1 MASEYRLAL
10 MLNDVAASTTENKF
24 WLGGR
29 GTFIVES
36 SAWGGGSAKLQ
47 MKTPQGTWID
57 IDPMGTLTADGAV
70 GFELPPCEVKVVVA
84 TATGVYA
91 WAAGSRVQ

>member
-36 SAWGGGSAKLQ
+36 LAWGGGSVKLQ
-47 MKTPQGTWID
+47 MKTPNGTWID

-70 GFELPPCEVKVVVA
+70 GFELPPCEVKVVVD

-91 WAAGSRVQ
+91 WATGSRVQ